1 MSEDIAFRIQLG
13 LILPKIK
20 KSISSDLMK
29 ITEELVSVVEAGS
42 MGEEKVDL
50 AAVKTI
56 LMKDLEIFVDNEIFP
71 VIDAK
76 LNPPQEETDEE
87 ATAEAPEEVAEEE
100 AAEA

>member
-20 KSISSDLMK
+20 SGISKDIMK
-29 ITEELVSVVEAGS
+29 ITEELVGIVEAGS
-42 MGEEKVDL
+42 LNDEKVDL

-56 LMKDLEIFVDNEIFP
+56 LMKDFEIFVDSEIFP

-76 LNPPQEETDEE
+76 INPPADE
-87 ATAEAPEEVAEEE
+87 PEEVEAEAAVEEEAEEE
-100 AAEA
+100 AEPA